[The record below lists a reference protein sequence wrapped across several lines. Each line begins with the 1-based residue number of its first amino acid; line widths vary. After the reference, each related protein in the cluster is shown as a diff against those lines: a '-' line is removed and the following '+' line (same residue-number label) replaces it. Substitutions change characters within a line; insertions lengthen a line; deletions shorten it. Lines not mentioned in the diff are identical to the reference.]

1 VIRLLRRHLG
11 PYRGRIALVLFLLLI
26 QAIGNLYLPTL
37 NGDIIN
43 EGVAKGDT
51 DYIVR
56 VGGLMLVVTLAL
68 GITAIL
74 GVYWGAQ
81 VAMGFGRDVRSAI
94 FRTVQTFSQVEVNR
108 FGAPS
113 LITRNTNDVQQVQ
126 TVVFM
131 ALTLM
136 ISAPILIIGG
146 IIMALRQD
154 VPLSGLLV
162 VVLPLMV
169 GFIALVMSR
178 AIPLF
183 QATQVK
189 LDRINQVMRETLAG
203 VRVIRAFV
211 RTRHEEARF
220 QEASVDLFQTSLR
233 VNRLF
238 AITIPVMTLILNL
251 SGVAVMWFGAMR
263 VDSGEM
269 PIGNLTAF
277 LQYLMQILFTVLM
290 AVFMFVF
297 VPRAAV
303 SAGRIQEVL
312 EAEPT
317 VRDPKA
323 PRAFPVSDGNGTGPG
338 HGGRVE
344 FRDVEFGYPGAQDPV
359 IKGASFAAEPG
370 EIVAIVGSTGSG
382 KSTLINLIPRFYD
395 ATSGSVM
402 VDGIDVRELD
412 RQDLWARLGVVPQK
426 AFLLSGTVASNLRF
440 GDADATD
447 AELWRALEV
456 AQGADFVREMEGGL
470 EAPITQ
476 GGSNVS
482 GGQRQRLAIAR
493 ALVKRPAILIFD
505 DAFSALDVGTDSRL
519 RAALDREMAGTTRIV
534 VAQRVGTIMKADRI
548 LVMDEGRI
556 VGSGTHAELL
566 ESNETYREIV
576 YSQLSEAEAAA

>member
-1 VIRLLRRHLG
+1 VIPLLRTYLR
-11 PYRGRIALVLFLLLI
+11 PYATPIAGVLILLLI

-51 DYIVR
+51 DYILR
-56 VGGLMLVVTLAL
+56 VGGVMLGVSLAL
-68 GITAIL
+68 GVASIV

-81 VAMGFGRDVRSAI
+81 VAMGMGRDVRSAI
-94 FRTVQTFSQVEVNR
+94 FRKVESFGQVEVNR
-108 FGAPS
+108 FGPPS

-131 ALTLM
+131 VLTL
-136 ISAPILIIGG
+136 IASAPILLIGG
-146 IIMALRQD
+146 IIMAIRQD

-162 VVLPLMV
+162 VILPIMV
-169 GFIALVMSR
+169 AFIGFVVVR

-183 QATQVK
+183 QALQVK
-189 LDRINQVMRETLAG
+189 LDRINQVMRESLAG

-220 QEASVDLFQTSLR
+220 DTVSHDLFDTALR

-238 AITIPVMTLILNL
+238 AVTIPVMTLILNL
-251 SGVAVMWFGAMR
+251 SSVAVMWFGAMR

-290 AVFMFVF
+290 AVFLFVF

-312 EAEPT
+312 ETEPS
-317 VRDPKA
+317 VVDPPQ
-323 PRAFPVSDGNGTGPG
+323 PRRLPSGEG
-338 HGGRVE
+338 GGRVE
-344 FRDVEFGYPGAQDPV
+344 FRNVEFRYPGAQDAV
-359 IKGASFAAEPG
+359 LMNISFTAEPG
-370 EIVAIVGSTGSG
+370 ETVAIVGSTGSG

-395 ATSGSVM
+395 ATSGAVM
-402 VDGIDVRELD
+402 VDGVDVRELERD
-412 RQDLWARLGVVPQK
+412 ELWRRLGVVPQK
-426 AFLLSGTVASNLRF
+426 AFLFSGTVASNLRY
-440 GDADATD
+440 GDQSATD
-447 AELWRALEV
+447 EQLWHALGI
-456 AQGADFVREMEGGL
+456 AQGRDFVMEMEGGL
-470 EAPITQ
+470 EAPVSQ
-476 GGSNVS
+476 GGANVS

-493 ALVKRPAILIFD
+493 ALVKRAGILIFD
-505 DAFSALDVGTDSRL
+505 DAFSALDFGTDARL
-519 RAALDREMAGTTRIV
+519 RAALDRELGWATRII

-556 VGSGTHAELL
+556 VGSGTHRELL

-576 YSQLSEAEAAA
+576 FSQLSEAEAAA

>member
-1 VIRLLRRHLG
+1 
-11 PYRGRIALVLFLLLI
+11 
-26 QAIGNLYLPTL
+26 
-37 NGDIIN
+37 
-43 EGVAKGDT
+43 
-51 DYIVR
+51 
-56 VGGLMLVVTLAL
+56 
-68 GITAIL
+68 
-74 GVYWGAQ
+74 
-81 VAMGFGRDVRSAI
+81 
-94 FRTVQTFSQVEVNR
+94 
-108 FGAPS
+108 
-113 LITRNTNDVQQVQ
+113 
-126 TVVFM
+126 
-131 ALTLM
+131 
-136 ISAPILIIGG
+136 
-146 IIMALRQD
+146 
-154 VPLSGLLV
+154 
-162 VVLPLMV
+162 
-169 GFIALVMSR
+169 MSR

-189 LDRINQVMRETLAG
+189 LDRINQVMRETLSG

-220 QEASVDLFQTSLR
+220 QEASVDLFETSLK

-238 AITIPVMTLILNL
+238 AITLPVMTAILNL

-290 AVFMFVF
+290 AVFLFVF

-303 SAGRIQEVL
+303 SAVRIQEVL

-323 PRAFPVSDGNGTGPG
+323 PRALPEGK
-338 HGGRVE
+338 GGRVE
-344 FRDVEFGYPGAQDPV
+344 FRNVEFGYPGAQEPV
-359 IKGASFAAEPG
+359 IRDASFVAQPG
-370 EIVAIVGSTGSG
+370 ETVAIVGSTGSG

-395 ATSGSVM
+395 ATSGSVL
-402 VDGIDVRELD
+402 VDGVDVRELD
-412 RQDLWARLGVVPQK
+412 REDLWRRLGVVPQK
-426 AFLLSGTVASNLRF
+426 AFLFSGTVASNLRF
-440 GDADATD
+440 GDPNATD
-447 AELWRALEV
+447 EQLWRALQV
-456 AQGADFVREMEGGL
+456 AQAADFVREMEGGL

-476 GGSNVS
+476 GGTNVS

-493 ALVKRPAILIFD
+493 ALVKRPPILIFD

-519 RAALDREMAGTTRIV
+519 RAALDREMRSATRIV

-566 ESNETYREIV
+566 ISNETYREIV

>member
-1 VIRLLRRHLG
+1 MIRLLRRYLA
-11 PYRGRIALVLFLLLI
+11 PYRTRIILVLGLLLI

-51 DYIVR
+51 DYIAR
-56 VGGLMLVVTLAL
+56 VGGLMLAVSLAL
-68 GITAIL
+68 GVTAIL

-81 VAMGFGRDVRSAI
+81 IAMGFGRDVRSAI
-94 FRTVQTFSQVEVNR
+94 FRTVQTFSQVEVNK
-108 FGAPS
+108 FGPPS

-131 ALTLM
+131 SLTLL

-162 VVLPLMV
+162 IVLPLMV
-169 GFIALVMSR
+169 GFIALVMTR

-211 RTRHEEARF
+211 RTHHEEERF
-220 QEASVDLFQTSLR
+220 GEASVDLFNTALK

-238 AITIPVMTLILNL
+238 AFTIPVMTAILNL
-251 SGVAVMWFGAMR
+251 SAVAVMWFGAMR

-290 AVFMFVF
+290 AVFMFIF

-312 EAEPT
+312 EAEPP
-317 VRDPKA
+317 VQECS
-323 PRAFPVSDGNGTGPG
+323 FP
-338 HGGRVE
+338 
-344 FRDVEFGYPGAQDPV
+344 F
-359 IKGASFAAEPG
+359 
-370 EIVAIVGSTGSG
+370 
-382 KSTLINLIPRFYD
+382 
-395 ATSGSVM
+395 
-402 VDGIDVRELD
+402 
-412 RQDLWARLGVVPQK
+412 
-426 AFLLSGTVASNLRF
+426 
-440 GDADATD
+440 
-447 AELWRALEV
+447 
-456 AQGADFVREMEGGL
+456 
-470 EAPITQ
+470 
-476 GGSNVS
+476 
-482 GGQRQRLAIAR
+482 
-493 ALVKRPAILIFD
+493 
-505 DAFSALDVGTDSRL
+505 
-519 RAALDREMAGTTRIV
+519 
-534 VAQRVGTIMKADRI
+534 
-548 LVMDEGRI
+548 
-556 VGSGTHAELL
+556 
-566 ESNETYREIV
+566 
-576 YSQLSEAEAAA
+576 